1 MHEPHPP
8 IAPMSQMDSLTRVL
22 SQQPS
27 LEFAVL
33 VGSRANGSAHAQ
45 SDWDIALQWAPQL
58 DWLTVIGVMETLRQT
73 LAQAIG
79 VDPSSIDLI
88 ELRRANLAMRASVA
102 EEGVLL
108 YEDDSLA
115 WMRFLQRTWREL
127 EDFYWEKSHA
137 A

>member
-1 MHEPHPP
+1 M
-8 IAPMSQMDSLTRVL
+8 
-22 SQQPS
+22 
-27 LEFAVL
+27 
-33 VGSRANGSAHAQ
+33 
-45 SDWDIALQWAPQL
+45 
-58 DWLTVIGVMETLRQT
+58 DWLTVIGVMETLRET

-88 ELRRANLAMRASVA
+88 ELRRANLAMRASAA
-102 EEGVLL
+102 EEGVLF